1 MAKYQ
6 RRHYVDVATLLN
18 RTMLSPRNLENL
30 TNDFVELFEND
41 NPNFKP
47 ETFRDVAL
55 NSIR

>member
-1 MAKYQ
+1 MTKYQ
-6 RRHYVDVATLLN
+6 RRHYVDVATVLN
-18 RTMLSPRNLENL
+18 KSMLSPKSLEDL
-30 TNDFVELFEND
+30 TNNFVELFEND

>member
-6 RRHYVDVATLLN
+6 RRHYVDVATVLN
-18 RTMLSPRNLENL
+18 KSMLSPRSLEDL
-30 TNDFVELFEND
+30 TNNFVELFEND

>member
-6 RRHYVDVATLLN
+6 RKHYVDVATVLN
-18 RTMLSPRNLENL
+18 KSMLSPRNLEEL
-30 TNDFVELFEND
+30 TNNFVELFEND

-47 ETFRDVAL
+47 ETFRDVVL

>member
-18 RTMLSPRNLENL
+18 RTTLSPRSLENL

-55 NSIR
+55 KPR

>member
-18 RTMLSPRNLENL
+18 KTMLSPRNLEEL
-30 TNDFVELFEND
+30 TNNFVELFEND

-47 ETFRDVAL
+47 ETFRDVVL

>member
-1 MAKYQ
+1 MGKYQ
-6 RRHYVDVATLLN
+6 RRHYVDVATVLN
-18 RTMLSPRNLENL
+18 KSMLSPKSLEDL
-30 TNDFVELFEND
+30 TNNFVELFEND